1 MPPINPGGPATPV
14 RARMYILAFAPIRV
28 GAVSRVG
35 EEHRLGVVLPAGLAG
50 PTGMGAR
57 GCGVPITARSLL
69 AWRLAL
75 SSPLPPLAPSRRD
88 PLPTSAG
95 IGPIRREPAATGT
108 TADLKALGKR
118 PGLLRSLPSG
128 LMREVA
134 IRKGGDGDLAMRV
147 RGRGVGPC
155 CHDRPPQKAAKRA
168 SQGFAVPPLHPS
180 SRWLAM
186 PGHAVCC

>member
-1 MPPINPGGPATPV
+1 MPPINPGGPAPTPV
-14 RARMYILAFAPIRV
+14 RGRMSIRALAPIRV

-57 GCGVPITARSLL
+57 GCSVPITARSLL

-75 SSPLPPLAPSRRD
+75 SSRLPPLAPSRRD
-88 PLPTSAG
+88 RIPTSAG

-108 TADLKALGKR
+108 IAELKAPGKR

-128 LMREVA
+128 
-134 IRKGGDGDLAMRV
+134 
-147 RGRGVGPC
+147 
-155 CHDRPPQKAAKRA
+155 
-168 SQGFAVPPLHPS
+168 
-180 SRWLAM
+180 
-186 PGHAVCC
+186 